1 MEQDWTTWDLVAVLY
16 VPRCVSAHNL
26 RLTVLPVHSP
36 FPPSLTHKV
45 WLPDL
50 SSAVRAS
57 QREGFKQINP
67 ICYT

>member
-16 VPRCVSAHNL
+16 VPRCVSVHSL
-26 RLTVLPVHSP
+26 RFTFLPVHNP

-57 QREGFKQINP
+57 QRGFKQINP